1 MDIYLVKENTYE
13 RMVIIDEYKSFIW
26 TERMSSYGDFEMTM
40 TPSRRWDNIHIGRF
54 IGHSDS
60 RALMMIEEK
69 YETIDSAGEAILT
82 VRGRDL
88 TALAMGRSVIP
99 WSGRDIWKYTGTTG
113 QAIYYLLR
121 NFMMLENDMGQGRDI
136 IEDAYAF
143 NGTDDTEE
151 ISFAVGIKSV
161 YDAVKELADTKNF
174 SFGVD
179 LRMTSP
185 RLRFYVEEGVER
197 NITFSTLLDTLTEP
211 SYLHSQ
217 LDHYNTAYI
226 WSKDGRYRTSV
237 GIPSHHH
244 TGFDRKV
251 LPVHASDL
259 DVADDTTTAQLIE
272 LMKQR
277 GLEEL
282 SKHKEVRAFDAK
294 LTGLDP
300 YIYRTHYALG
310 DIVRL
315 MDRNGRQEKVRVT
328 EYIFTQDAE
337 GYRAYPTFS
346 TLEP

>member
-1 MDIYLVKENTYE
+1 MDVYLIEKDTYE
-13 RMVIIDEYKSFIW
+13 RMLILDEYKSFIW

-40 TPSRRWDNIHIGRF
+40 TPSKRWDNIHIGRF

-69 YETIDSAGEAILT
+69 YESIDSAGEAILT

-88 TALAMGRSVIP
+88 TALALSRSVIP
-99 WSGRDIWKYTGTTG
+99 WNGRDVWLYTGTTG
-113 QAIYYLLR
+113 EAIYYLFR
-121 NFMMLENDMGQGRDI
+121 NFMMLENALDYGGDVI
-136 IEDAYAF
+136 PDAYIA
-143 NGTDDTEE
+143 NGTDDTEV
-151 ISFAVGIKSV
+151 ISFAVGIKSL

-174 SFGVD
+174 SFGAD

-211 SYLHSQ
+211 SYLHSR
-217 LDHYNTAYI
+217 LDYYNTAYI
-226 WSKDGRYRTSV
+226 WSKDGKHRTSV
-237 GIPSHHH
+237 GIPNHLR

-259 DVADDTTTAQLIE
+259 DVADDITTTQLIA
-272 LMKQR
+272 LMRQR

-282 SKHKEVRAFDAK
+282 AKHKEVRAFDAK

-300 YIYRTHYALG
+300 YVYRAHYALG

-328 EYIFTQDAE
+328 EYIFTHDAN

-346 TLEP
+346 TL